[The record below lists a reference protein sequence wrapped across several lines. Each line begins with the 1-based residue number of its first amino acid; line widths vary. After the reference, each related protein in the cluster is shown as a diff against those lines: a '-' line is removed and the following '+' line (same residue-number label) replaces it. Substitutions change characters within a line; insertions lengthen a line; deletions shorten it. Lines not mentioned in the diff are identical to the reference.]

1 MKVNRK
7 IILYIIIFPIK
18 WKDLLNKN
26 NGYINENNGRLKIE
40 FHMNMT
46 FKIKLLINKCL

>member
-26 NGYINENNGRLKIE
+26 NSYINENNGRLINE
-40 FHMNMT
+40 FHMRCSEKFLNT
-46 FKIKLLINKCL
+46 LCITV